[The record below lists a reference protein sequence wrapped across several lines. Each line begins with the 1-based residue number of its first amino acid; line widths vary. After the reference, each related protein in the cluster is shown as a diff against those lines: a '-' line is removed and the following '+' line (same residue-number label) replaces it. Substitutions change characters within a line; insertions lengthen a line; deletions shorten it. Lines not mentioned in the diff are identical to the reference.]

1 MRHIQRNTHIDYIEV
16 IILKRH
22 WKHTVRSLVYLET
35 YLNLCG
41 NRELRVE
48 NCMKILEYNDVLV
61 RLQTRDMV
69 IEIWGTSLRVSDYN
83 DSSVLVR
90 GTISSLQLH
99 EKR

>member
-1 MRHIQRNTHIDYIEV
+1 MA
-16 IILKRH
+16 KH
-22 WKHTVRSLVYLET
+22 WKRVMRSLVYLET

-69 IEIWGTSLRVSDYN
+69 VEIWGTELRVSDYN
-83 DSSVLVR
+83 DSSVLVH
-90 GTISSLQLH
+90 GTISSIQLQ
-99 EKR
+99 ERR

>member
-1 MRHIQRNTHIDYIEV
+1 MQT
-16 IILKRH
+16 
-22 WKHTVRSLVYLET
+22 WVYLDT
-35 YLNLCG
+35 YLHLHG

-69 IEIWGTSLRVSDYN
+69 LEIWGTTLRVDDYN
-83 DSSVLVR
+83 DSSVIVR
-90 GTISSLQLH
+90 GRITSITLQ